1 MFALPQ
7 NLDVAKYLKQAL
19 STSTR
24 SHSHNSASLHSQKFF
39 NYRLAMFYWTLALIV
54 FARVIFSL
62 YKYYLSPLRDIPGPL
77 LARITNFWYFF
88 KVYKGCFEKENIE
101 LHRKYGM

>member
-24 SHSHNSASLHSQKFF
+24 SHSHNSASLHTQF
-39 NYRLAMFYWTLALIV
+39 NHHLAMFYWALASIV
-54 FARVIFSL
+54 FARVVFSL
-62 YKYYLSPLRDIPGPL
+62 YKYYSSPLRDIPGPL
-77 LARITNFWYFF
+77 LARITSFWYFF
-88 KVYKGCFEKENIE
+88 KVYGGRFEKENIE

>member
-24 SHSHNSASLHSQKFF
+24 SHSHNSAGLHPQKFF
-39 NYRLAMFYWTLALIV
+39 NYHLAMFYWTLALIV
-54 FARVIFSL
+54 FARVVFSL
-62 YKYYLSPLRDIPGPL
+62 YKYYSSPLRDIPGPL
-77 LARITNFWYFF
+77 LARITSFWYFF
-88 KVYKGCFEKENIE
+88 KVYRGCFEKENIE